1 MPRDYQREFLAR
13 QERSRGRGYRSYAE
27 ERQERFRLQQ
37 RRTSRDKA
45 TPEHLR
51 YLAKYLEPGYVQ
63 TAEFPL
69 PEEIGPPSPEDLP
82 HGLQGAFSPGVADDW
97 DYYWPTR
104 TINSDRP
111 RTLQAR
117 YSQSARCLEII
128 FARPS
133 RANPGGTWHYSNVPP
148 ALWTR
153 FKRVESPGRYI
164 NGILNGFPY
173 GPGGWDTGP
182 TCDPNGADY

>member
-1 MPRDYQREFLAR
+1 MARDYEAEFRAR

-37 RRTSRDKA
+37 RRRSLDKA

-51 YLAKYLEPGYVQ
+51 YLQRHLEPGYVQ
-63 TAEFPL
+63 TSEFGEAPEVGA
-69 PEEIGPPSPEDLP
+69 PEELP
-82 HGLQGAFSPGVADDW
+82 HGLQGAFSPGIGDDW

-104 TINSDRP
+104 TINDNRP

-133 RANPGGTWHYSNVPP
+133 RANPGGTWHYSQVPP
-148 ALWTR
+148 QVWTR
-153 FKRVESPGRYI
+153 FKRVESPGRFI

-173 GPGGWDTGP
+173 GPGGWGTGP
-182 TCDPNGADY
+182 TCDQGADY